1 MTEWK
6 EWKILVLALTLC
18 NHWVSLYPPCLWHVL
33 ASCFASEQIGKLQD
47 LSCLKRNLDTLGTLV
62 TCKRSLAGPP
72 GKEAKKANKC
82 QAPGVYFLLWV
93 SLSLAW
99 QAAELFC
106 FHKPYYVTKI
116 LNSDAEPI
124 QRSQQ
129 KGRERTIKEMERK
142 KGKKARR
149 EKEKGEKENGGGSRD
164 RPRPF
169 NFYCLCSWPP
179 VAGYAIGKI
188 LLPSFYVGSKPP
200 LVDNLQRS
208 LLSASC
214 LQTSPQGPLLSLLE
228 AAAARH
234 GVVLSVPDGKKTSMT
249 LSPFTQPPSHCHA
262 DYLSQGGGEW
272 KSPKGS

>member
-1 MTEWK
+1 MLTENSRGSDREWK
-6 EWKILVLALTLC
+6 QWKILVQVLTLC
-18 NHWVSLYPPCLWHVL
+18 NHWVSLYQDPLLPCLWHVL
-33 ASCFASEQIGKLQD
+33 ASCFASSQIGKLQD

-62 TCKRSLAGPP
+62 TCKPSPAGPP
-72 GKEAKKANKC
+72 CKEAKKAKKC

-116 LNSDAEPI
+116 LNSDAEPT
-124 QRSQQ
+124 QRSPQ
-129 KGRERTIKEMERK
+129 KGRERTIKEMNRK

-149 EKEKGEKENGGGSRD
+149 EKEKGEKENGGGSGD

-179 VAGYAIGKI
+179 VTGYAIGKI
-188 LLPSFYVGSKPP
+188 LLPSFYLGRKPP
-200 LVDNLQRS
+200 LVYNLQRS

-214 LQTSPQGPLLSLLE
+214 PQTSPQGPLVSLLE

-234 GVVLSVPDGKKTSMT
+234 GVVLSVPDGEKNKHDIASIHPASIP
-249 LSPFTQPPSHCHA
+249 LSRWLP
-262 DYLSQGGGEW
+262 
-272 KSPKGS
+272 